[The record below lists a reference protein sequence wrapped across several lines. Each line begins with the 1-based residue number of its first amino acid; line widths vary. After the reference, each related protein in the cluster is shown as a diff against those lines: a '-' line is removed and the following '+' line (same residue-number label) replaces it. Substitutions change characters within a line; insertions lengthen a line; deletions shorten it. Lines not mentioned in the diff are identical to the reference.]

1 MHGGVTVILTLLK
14 PENRYLEPENGN
26 LKLENR
32 NLESEP
38 NDEQL
43 HVLPHYAPDDTDEF
57 GSREGQLRKIQTG
70 ELEVLHQFERTL
82 ITRATRKKGCKRGH
96 PTGNRKKF
104 LDR

>member
-1 MHGGVTVILTLLK
+1 MNFKNLDILFYKILFFF
-14 PENRYLEPENGN
+14 
-26 LKLENR
+26 
-32 NLESEP
+32 S
-38 NDEQL
+38 
-43 HVLPHYAPDDTDEF
+43 VLPHYAPDDTDEF
-57 GSREGQLRKIQTG
+57 GSREGQLRKIQNG

>member
-1 MHGGVTVILTLLK
+1 MLFT
-14 PENRYLEPENGN
+14 
-26 LKLENR
+26 
-32 NLESEP
+32 
-38 NDEQL
+38 
-43 HVLPHYAPDDTDEF
+43 VLPHYAPDDTDEF

-104 LDR
+104 LDRYSCNKITTNQIQISRQN